1 MFKYPVDGQNCV
13 YYFRSVVLSQGTL
26 LSRGHLVA
34 LRGEVLVVTLGEKGR
49 MLLVYRG

>member
-1 MFKYPVDGQNCV
+1 MFKYLVDGQNCV

-34 LRGEVLVVTLGEKGR
+34 LRGDVLVLTLGEKGR
-49 MLLVYRG
+49 MLLVFSG